1 MALRTVITE
10 RQRRLGAELKKLRQE
25 AGLSIAEGG
34 RLIDMGTPHLSHIE
48 AGRTAIPTDRLRKL
62 VHAYGCK
69 NAAYVDE
76 LVSMAE
82 SNGKGW
88 WSEYRKTL
96 PQHIID
102 LAELESR
109 STTLQSYQT
118 LLVPGLL
125 QTESYMR
132 AIFRSARPDESP
144 DLVES
149 QVRFRLARQD
159 ILRADSRVNF
169 HAVIH
174 EAALRMCVG
183 GAHVMRGQ
191 LIHLI
196 RMSKRPGVTIQ
207 VLPFEMGVRAW
218 FSTPFALLS
227 SGVAGLETVSAEH
240 PSGNLWLGDTDSV
253 AQYGGTFSGL
263 CKSALPPV
271 VAGESPELHE
281 ERDSWGLI
289 HHILYTH

>member
-10 RQRRLGAELKKLRQE
+10 RQRRLGAELKKLRQA

-34 RLIDMGTPHLSHIE
+34 KLIDMGTPHLSHIE
-48 AGRTAIPTDRLRKL
+48 AGRTAIATDRLRSL
-62 VHAYGCK
+62 VQAYGCK
-69 NAAYVDE
+69 NAEYLDE

-88 WSEYRKTL
+88 WSEYRKL
-96 PQHIID
+96 VPQSTVD

-109 STTLQSYQT
+109 SSAIRTYQT
-118 LLVPGLL
+118 LLIPGLL

-132 AIFRSARPDESP
+132 ALFRASAPDAAAE
-144 DLVES
+144 DVGARI
-149 QVRFRLARQD
+149 RFRMARQD
-159 ILRADSRVNF
+159 ILRRDSPVAF

-183 GAHVMRGQ
+183 GSHVMRGQ
-191 LIHLI
+191 LVHLI
-196 RMSKRPGVTIQ
+196 RASMNPNITIQ
-207 VLPFEMGVRAW
+207 VLPFELGVRGW
-218 FSTPFALLS
+218 FSTPFTLL
-227 SGVAGLETVSAEH
+227 GPDVPELETVSAEH
-240 PSGNLWLGDTDSV
+240 PSGSLWLGDADSIT
-253 AQYGGTFSGL
+253 QYGATFSGL
-263 CKSALPPV
+263 SNSALPPV
-271 VAGESPELHE
+271 VADESPEIHE